1 MVLIKNHDWL
11 VHLMRATPCFA
22 AIFFQAD
29 VMGRWWLAA
38 LVSTLVILHAAFQ
51 WTWRINI
58 RANLWMVVI
67 SVAALILPTGYR
79 PAIGILAPVFG
90 SLALNFVTAYG
101 VLFVGS
107 KKYYQSYL
115 FAWGMIGLSIRDQP
129 TFLAMFL
136 LFVFGV
142 ALLIVAAHDAGVF
155 KQPRRVGVVWVAFIL
170 VSGVAS
176 FELASFTRVAQSAI
190 QNVLSSY
197 YELRLITGVSGLG
210 EDIYISS
217 RGNMLSSPAEVLE
230 LSRPVTRLRAKVF
243 DRFDGIRWTSSPE
256 LQKFASQKSVRGLNQ
271 FGGERLEYIWLEK
284 PATDLPTPAGTIRV
298 LNDAVVVGPGWIYRL
313 SDSPSGLGLIV
324 DPEDQLQPETISP
337 EAMLGVPTELHE
349 ELRSFGTQLLGE
361 DLDAISKGSRLEE
374 FFQQNY
380 TYSLTTDFDTKR
392 HPVLEM
398 LKPGTAAYC
407 VHFASTMALVLRT
420 QGVPAR
426 LVTGYL
432 PSETNAIT
440 NRTIVRRRDAHAW
453 VEVWSSSEQKFIPF
467 DPTPMVSRNRL
478 LGLSSSRSWVL
489 EFFGAVRSYFRR
501 TWVLSGKD
509 PQSFVTRLLLAM
521 FTYLWL
527 PIIVTLLALIIHAWS
542 NRRRFI
548 QESCAIHDEDVA
560 RAYDCFLRSLR
571 ARKIRMDANESDTVV
586 IERLRD
592 AGLSEASRYAEEFL
606 HSYRRIRFGDCPY
619 EPFLFGLAKKVGRDE

>member
-1 MVLIKNHDWL
+1 MIKNHDWL

-22 AIFFQAD
+22 AMFFQAD

-38 LVSTLVILHAAFQ
+38 VASALVLLHAAFQ
-51 WTWRINI
+51 WTWKINF
-58 RANLWMVVI
+58 RTNLWMIVI
-67 SVAALILPTGYR
+67 SVAALVLPTGYR
-79 PAIGILAPVFG
+79 PAIGVLAPVFG
-90 SLALNFVTAYG
+90 SLALNLVTAYG

-136 LFVFGV
+136 LCVFGV

-155 KQPRRVGVVWVAFIL
+155 KQRRRVGVVCVAFIL
-170 VSGVAS
+170 VTGIAS

-190 QNVLSSY
+190 QNAISSY
-197 YELRLITGVSGLG
+197 YELRPIAGVSGLG
-210 EDIYISS
+210 ENIYIGS

-256 LQKFASQKSVRGLNQ
+256 LQKFVPQKSVRGLNQ
-271 FGGERLEYIWLEK
+271 FDGERLEYIWLEK
-284 PATDLPTPAGTIRV
+284 PATDLPTPAGTIHV
-298 LNDAVVVGPGWIYRL
+298 LNDTAVVGPGWIYQL
-313 SDSPSGLGLIV
+313 SDSPSDLELIV
-324 DPEDQLQPETISP
+324 DPEDQLQPEKISP
-337 EAMLGVPTELHE
+337 ESMLAVPTELQE
-349 ELRSFGTQLLGE
+349 ELRSFGTQLLGK
-361 DLDAISKGSRLEE
+361 DLDAISKGLRLQE

-407 VHFASTMALVLRT
+407 VHFASTMALVLRM
-420 QGVPAR
+420 QDVPTR

-440 NRTIVRRRDAHAW
+440 NRTMVRKRDAHAW
-453 VEVWSSSEQKFIPF
+453 VEVWSHSEQKFIPF

-478 LGLSSSRSWVL
+478 LGLSSSRSWML
-489 EFFGAVRSYFRR
+489 EFFGAVRSYLLR
-501 TWVLSGKD
+501 TWVLSGND
-509 PQSFVTRLLLAM
+509 PQLFVTRLLRAM
-521 FTYLWL
+521 LTYLWL
-527 PIIVTLLALIIHAWS
+527 PIMVTLLALVIHVWS
-542 NRRRFI
+542 NRRRLI
-548 QESCAIHDEDVA
+548 QASFAIHDEDVA

-571 ARKIRMDANESDTVV
+571 ARKVRMDANESDTVV

-592 AGLSEASRYAEEFL
+592 AGFLKASRYAEEFL

-619 EPFLFGLAKKVGRDE
+619 EPFLLGLAEKVGRDE